1 MNYSYDA
8 KFEGNILIVG
18 RIGCGK
24 STFAQNLG
32 KNEMFGENKEAI
44 WVSKILL
51 SKDRENDIRKCFID
65 EKMDFKYFNNIDKFD
80 DLLDYF
86 QGQKAPHNENYLG
99 ENIKLSR
106 LFVINDVSVPC

>member
-18 RIGCGK
+18 RTGCGK
-24 STFAQNLG
+24 TTFAQNLS
-32 KNEMFGENKEAI
+32 KNKMFPENKEAI
-44 WVSKILL
+44 WVSKIPL
-51 SKDRENDIRKCFID
+51 SKDRENDIRECFID
-65 EKMDFKYFNNIDKFD
+65 EEMDFKYFNNIGKFD

-99 ENIKLSR
+99 ENIK
-106 LFVINDVSVPC
+106 II